1 MKYIREKS
9 RDVYLQGTQVENIFI
24 NEYLPAAPGDYVK
37 VYIYASMYAGFDMEM
52 NDQMIARQLG
62 LSEKQVGDAW
72 TYWEKMGAIRKI
84 YFDASGELDFTVE
97 FLDLRQQMYGKNDE
111 PLPTPKR
118 GEEKVFGNEQLKETF
133 GQIEKIMERSMSSTE
148 VRKVISWK

>member
-111 PLPTPKR
+111 PCRPPSGGRRRCSAT
-118 GEEKVFGNEQLKETF
+118 N
-133 GQIEKIMERSMSSTE
+133 S
-148 VRKVISWK
+148 

>member
-62 LSEKQVGDAW
+62 LREAGGRRLDVL
-72 TYWEKMGAIRKI
+72 
-84 YFDASGELDFTVE
+84 GENGSDPE
-97 FLDLRQQMYGKNDE
+97 DL
-111 PLPTPKR
+111 
-118 GEEKVFGNEQLKETF
+118 F
-133 GQIEKIMERSMSSTE
+133 
-148 VRKVISWK
+148 